1 MVGLVFKPTP
11 PCDPGS
17 MPQRPP
23 SVTVPGRPCPAA
35 ATLQIVGERWS
46 LLVVR
51 ELLFGVHRF
60 DAIAR
65 NTGAPRDRLT
75 ARLRSLEE
83 AGIVERHAYQQRPPR
98 HEYHLTEAGRDLAP
112 VVFALFTW
120 GSRWLFDEPP
130 VELRHRAAD
139 GHEHV
144 LSLDSPRH
152 CATCDEPLHPED
164 VVPHRSLPAETT
176 ERARRPHPS

>member
-1 MVGLVFKPTP
+1 MVSLVFKLATP
-11 PCDPGS
+11 CHPGNMS
-17 MPQRPP
+17 RRPP
-23 SVTVPGRPCPAA
+23 SITVPGRPCPAA

-60 DAIAR
+60 DPIAR

-83 AGIVERHAYQQRPPR
+83 TGIVERRTYQQRPPR

-112 VVFALFTW
+112 VVFALFGW
-120 GSRWLFDEPP
+120 GDRWLFDESPAT
-130 VELRHRAAD
+130 LHHRAAD

-144 LSLDSPRH
+144 LPLDAPRH
-152 CATCDEPLHPED
+152 CPTCDEPLRPED
-164 VVPHRSLPAETT
+164 VVPRRNFPAQAT
-176 ERARRPHPS
+176 EQA

>member
-1 MVGLVFKPTP
+1 MVGLVFKLLT
-11 PCDPGS
+11 PCDPEG
-17 MPQRPP
+17 MPQRSS
-23 SVTVPGRPCPAA
+23 SVTVPGRPCPVA

-83 AGIVERHAYQQRPPR
+83 TGVVERRAYQQRPPR

-120 GSRWLFDEPP
+120 GSRWLLDEPP

-144 LSLDSPRH
+144 LSLDSPRR
-152 CATCDEPLHPED
+152 CPTCDEPLRPED
-164 VVPHRSLPAETT
+164 VVPRRGLPEEAT
-176 ERARRPHPS
+176 EQA

>member
-1 MVGLVFKPTP
+1 MVSLVFKPSA
-11 PCDPGS
+11 PCDPGG

-51 ELLFGVHRF
+51 ELLFGVRRF

-83 AGIVERHAYQQRPPR
+83 TGIVERRAYQDRPAR
-98 HEYHLTEAGRDLAP
+98 YEYHLTEAGRDLAP

-120 GSRWLFDEPP
+120 GGRWLFDESP

-144 LSLDSPRH
+144 LPLDSPRH
-152 CATCDEPLHPED
+152 CPTCDEPLRPED
-164 VVPHRSLPAETT
+164 VVPRRNLPAEAS
-176 ERARRPHPS
+176 EQA